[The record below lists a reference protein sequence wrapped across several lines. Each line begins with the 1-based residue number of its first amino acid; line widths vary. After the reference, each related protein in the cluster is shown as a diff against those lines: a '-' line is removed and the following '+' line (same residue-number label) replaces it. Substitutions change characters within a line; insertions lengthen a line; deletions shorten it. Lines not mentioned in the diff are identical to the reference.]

1 MIDYTVKEIADLLGV
16 SKTTIQKAIKAAAI
30 DYDYVERNKYFY
42 KLGKVKEIISSIRPD
57 FDFTKLANSQTET
70 DNSQTETN
78 NQTDN
83 SQMQGENSQA
93 ETANSQTETDNQT
106 ANSQTETDNQTDNSQ
121 TGEIAALHRLID
133 LVQQQL
139 AEKDKQLEIKDK
151 QIAALNDRLAEA
163 MQLTQGQQYIAAA
176 DKTKQLMESKAAA
189 EAPIE
194 VTPAPA
200 TKNGETDPLAAVEP
214 PPKKGFWSRFFG
226 R

>member
-30 DYDYVERNKYFY
+30 EFDYVERNKYFY
-42 KLGKVKEIISSIRPD
+42 KWDKVKKIISSIRPD

-83 SQMQGENSQA
+83 SQMQGEH
-93 ETANSQTETDNQT
+93 SQTET

-200 TKNGETDPLAAVEP
+200 TKNGETDTLAAVEP

>member
-42 KLGKVKEIISSIRPD
+42 KLDKVKEIISSIRPD
-57 FDFTKLANSQTET
+57 FDFTKL
-70 DNSQTETN
+70 
-78 NQTDN
+78 
-83 SQMQGENSQA
+83 
-93 ETANSQTETDNQT
+93 

-200 TKNGETDPLAAVEP
+200 TTNGETDPLATVEP
-214 PPKKGFWSRFFG
+214 PPKKGFWARFFG

>member
-30 DYDYVERNKYFY
+30 EFDYVERNKYFY
-42 KLGKVKEIISSIRPD
+42 KWDKVKEIISSIRPD

-83 SQMQGENSQA
+83 SQMQGEY
-93 ETANSQTETDNQT
+93 SQTET

-200 TKNGETDPLAAVEP
+200 TKNGETDTLAAVEP